1 MAAMLPRCAT
11 VSSPQ
16 GGPKDSLPPLI
27 VMSDP
32 APYTVNFTGKKLTI
46 TFNEYVQLKDQSK
59 IFFMSPA
66 PKRKPTLTIKN
77 RSIVV
82 EFRDSL
88 EANTTYRL
96 DFGGAIVD
104 INEGNKIDGYSFVFS
119 TGPVI
124 DSLMMVGQVVDA
136 FTRDT
141 VIGAFVNY
149 FDAGADSVA
158 LDSVLFKSRAEAIFR
173 TDSSGYFVAD
183 ILREKPYRIYAFLD
197 TNGDQNYQ
205 PGTDLVGFADT
216 TYNPTKL
223 GGFTFI
229 YDSTERRARI
239 DSLQVVFE
247 LFKEKASF
255 RQNLM
260 SHSRTGRNKLN
271 FVFAAPDAKYD
282 SLVLDSIDNSWLIEE
297 RSKNGDSITLWIAPP
312 TIEQFKALPDSIKG
326 SFVYQR
332 QDSVLKY
339 YPKREKLSLND
350 KVFVKKEGK
359 KSKKDTIP
367 EPVVNPF
374 KFTVNASQT
383 LNPEQGVGF
392 VFDLPIR
399 SIDSSRIS
407 LIRFE
412 KDEKSKVD
420 TLPPKEIKESFYFDS
435 LSLNHF
441 ILRAKWKTG
450 AEYELMIP
458 SKVFNDI
465 GFMSNDTLAS
475 KFTIL
480 DPDKFGTI
488 TIHLSQESADT
499 SHYIIDVYK
508 KEMGRSTLVQRR
520 YSVLPGQTAKFQY
533 LPPGKYTISVTQDKN
548 RNKEWDTGVLDKRIT
563 PEKVRVFVNK
573 GGSVMIEA
581 KENWDINET
590 INLKEMF
597 R

>member
-1 MAAMLPRCAT
+1 MLPRCAT

-16 GGPKDSLPPLI
+16 GGPKDSLPPIILL
-27 VMSDP
+27 SDP
-32 APYTVNFTGKKLTI
+32 APYTVNFKGKKLTI

-66 PKRKPTLTIKN
+66 PTRKPTLTIKN

-88 EANTTYRL
+88 EENTTYRL
-96 DFGGAIVD
+96 DFGGSIVD

-119 TGPVI
+119 TGAVI

-141 VIGAFVNY
+141 VIGAFVSY
-149 FDAGADSVA
+149 FDVAADSMA
-158 LDSVLFKSRAEAIFR
+158 LDSVLHKSRAEAIFR

-183 ILREKPYRIYAFLD
+183 ILKEKPYRVYAFLD
-197 TNGDQNYQ
+197 NNGDQNYQ

-216 TYNPTKL
+216 TYTPTEL
-223 GGFTFI
+223 GGFTFV
-229 YDSTERRARI
+229 YDSTERRAKI
-239 DSLQVVFE
+239 DSLQVIFE
-247 LFKEKASF
+247 LFKEKAVF
-255 RQNLM
+255 RQNIM

-271 FVFAAPDAKYD
+271 IVFAAPNAKYD
-282 SLVLDSIDNSWLIEE
+282 SLAMDSIDNSWLIEE

-312 TIEQFKALPDSIKG
+312 TKELLTTLPDSIKG

-332 QDSVLKY
+332 QDSVMQY
-339 YPKREKLSLND
+339 YPKREKLSFNN

-359 KSKKDTIP
+359 DNKKAKKDTIP
-367 EPVVNPF
+367 EKVINPF
-374 KFTVNASQT
+374 KFTVNASQS

-407 LIRFE
+407 LVRFE
-412 KDEKSKVD
+412 KNEKSKTD
-420 TLPPKEIKESFYFDS
+420 TMPPKKIKENFYFDS
-435 LSLNHF
+435 ITLKHF
-441 ILRAKWKTG
+441 VLRSGWRTG

-458 SKVFNDI
+458 SEVFNDI
-465 GFMSNDTLAS
+465 GFMSNDTLTS

-480 DPDKFGTI
+480 DPEKFGTI
-488 TIHLSQESADT
+488 TIHLSKEPSDT
-499 SHYIIDVYK
+499 SHYIIDIHK
-508 KEMGRSTLVQRR
+508 KEMGRTTLIQRR
-520 YSVLPGQTAKFQY
+520 HSVLPGQMSKFQY
-533 LPPGKYTISVTQDKN
+533 LAPGKYSISVTQDKN
-548 RNKEWDTGVLDKRIT
+548 RNKEWDTGMLDKRIP

-573 GGSVMIEA
+573 GGSELIEA